1 MYQYSVIPFLAYW
14 LACGFCSIVKR
25 NTRKNITETS
35 VTNAVSDKKVF
46 YSVLALTAS
55 TILGNY
61 LLLFLNIIHKEDFRF
76 WFVLI
81 GIWWVDTIEY
91 FTHLIMHRVP
101 FLYKNFH
108 KEHHKVIIPYSYGAL
123 YNSDFEAI
131 VTSSMMMYGFYLM
144 KISFPEFIVV
154 TTLAN
159 IATVLDHSEEFAKL
173 GFKNNFHKL
182 HHSKYQNHNF
192 QQPFFTYYDRL
203 FGTYKTD

>member
-25 NTRKNITETS
+25 NTRKTITETS

-55 TILGNY
+55 TILGNC

-76 WFVLI
+76 WYVLI

-108 KEHHKVIIPYSYGAL
+108 FHLNFYFYSVF
-123 YNSDFEAI
+123 N
-131 VTSSMMMYGFYLM
+131 
-144 KISFPEFIVV
+144 K
-154 TTLAN
+154 
-159 IATVLDHSEEFAKL
+159 
-173 GFKNNFHKL
+173 
-182 HHSKYQNHNF
+182 
-192 QQPFFTYYDRL
+192 
-203 FGTYKTD
+203 